1 MLSPLSCLEFTTL
14 CPYILFQNY
23 YSVQIVLTE
32 HVSSTTESNEFELI
46 LINAFL
52 NQCVVNSLSTFF
64 RQLLVPGSA
73 TRSLVSI
80 TGNFVLLIRV
90 SLQNLSSQLDVNH
103 AVIID
108 ASATNLEEDGTRTG
122 NFNFLHYFLSYR
134 LSVSQS
140 VLSVSQV
147 SLSLCQFAS
156 VLIDFVVDSIL
167 INFRVTSYELLA
179 TESIGCTYS

>member
-23 YSVQIVLTE
+23 YSVQIVLAE

-80 TGNFVLLIRV
+80 P
-90 SLQNLSSQLDVNH
+90 
-103 AVIID
+103 
-108 ASATNLEEDGTRTG
+108 ATL
-122 NFNFLHYFLSYR
+122 YFLSGLAFR
-134 LSVSQS
+134 
-140 VLSVSQV
+140 
-147 SLSLCQFAS
+147 
-156 VLIDFVVDSIL
+156 IL
-167 INFRVTSYELLA
+167 AANWMLTMP
-179 TESIGCTYS
+179 

>member
-64 RQLLVPGSA
+64 RQLLVPGEALPVALSA
-73 TRSLVSI
+73 
-80 TGNFVLLIRV
+80 
-90 SLQNLSSQLDVNH
+90 
-103 AVIID
+103 
-108 ASATNLEEDGTRTG
+108 
-122 NFNFLHYFLSYR
+122 
-134 LSVSQS
+134 
-140 VLSVSQV
+140 
-147 SLSLCQFAS
+147 
-156 VLIDFVVDSIL
+156 
-167 INFRVTSYELLA
+167 
-179 TESIGCTYS
+179 

>member
-1 MLSPLSCLEFTTL
+1 MP
-14 CPYILFQNY
+14 
-23 YSVQIVLTE
+23 
-32 HVSSTTESNEFELI
+32 
-46 LINAFL
+46 
-52 NQCVVNSLSTFF
+52 
-64 RQLLVPGSA
+64 
-73 TRSLVSI
+73 
-80 TGNFVLLIRV
+80 
-90 SLQNLSSQLDVNH
+90 NH
-103 AVIID
+103 TVIID

-167 INFRVTSYELLA
+167 INFRATCRNCVPVPLPVSVFLLLCFFVSYVLPFFY
-179 TESIGCTYS
+179 C